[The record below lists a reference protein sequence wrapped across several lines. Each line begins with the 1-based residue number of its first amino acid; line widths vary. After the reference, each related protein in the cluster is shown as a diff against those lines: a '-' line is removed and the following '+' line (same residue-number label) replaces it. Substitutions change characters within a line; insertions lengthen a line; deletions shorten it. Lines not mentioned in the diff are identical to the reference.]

1 MAELRGIDKLNQP
14 KLKSL
19 WVMSVKFGSDEGD
32 AIDAYLVKVSARPHF
47 KSDEVVIPYLN
58 LERKFKGRSHWETL
72 TVELN
77 DPIASP
83 AAKKVWQWILK
94 HHDPVTGMEGYK
106 DTYAVQIV
114 NLKLLSPVGTTIEE
128 WELHNVW
135 ISDADFQDLNYT
147 SADPVGIALTLTYDW
162 AELISTL

>member
-1 MAELRGIDKLNQP
+1 
-14 KLKSL
+14 
-19 WVMSVKFGSDEGD
+19 MSVKFGSDEGD

-83 AAKKVWQWILK
+83 AAKKVWQ
-94 HHDPVTGMEGYK
+94 
-106 DTYAVQIV
+106 
-114 NLKLLSPVGTTIEE
+114 
-128 WELHNVW
+128 
-135 ISDADFQDLNYT
+135 
-147 SADPVGIALTLTYDW
+147 
-162 AELISTL
+162 

>member
-1 MAELRGIDKLNQP
+1 
-14 KLKSL
+14 
-19 WVMSVKFGSDEGD
+19 
-32 AIDAYLVKVSARPHF
+32 
-47 KSDEVVIPYLN
+47 
-58 LERKFKGRSHWETL
+58 
-72 TVELN
+72 
-77 DPIASP
+77 
-83 AAKKVWQWILK
+83 
-94 HHDPVTGMEGYK
+94 MEGYK

-147 SADPVGIALTLTYDW
+147 SADPVGISLVLTYDW